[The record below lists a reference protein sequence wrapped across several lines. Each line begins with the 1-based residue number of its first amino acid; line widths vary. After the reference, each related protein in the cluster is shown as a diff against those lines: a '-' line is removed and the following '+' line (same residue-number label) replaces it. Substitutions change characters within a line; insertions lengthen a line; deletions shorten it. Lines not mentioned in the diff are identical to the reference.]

1 MNRLLTLTSGGLFA
15 AMAILPVAAFADTS
29 ATPATVTKAPAEV
42 TTPGEH
48 KMGDTKTVA
57 PSSVTSGEAK
67 GHKVET
73 KTEAKGD
80 AVKHDG
86 AVKAPGSQSQ
96 GSQSSVQPKP
106 VEPGKS

>member
-15 AMAILPVAAFADTS
+15 AMAILPVAAFADNS
-29 ATPATVTKAPAEV
+29 ATPAKDTKTPAAM

-48 KMGDTKTVA
+48 KMGEHKMGDSKTVA
-57 PSSVTSGEAK
+57 PSTAPSGEVK
-67 GHKVET
+67 GHKLET

-86 AVKAPGSQSQ
+86 TVKAP

>member
-1 MNRLLTLTSGGLFA
+1 MNRLLTLTTGGLFA
-15 AMAILPVAAFADTS
+15 AMAIVPVAAFAAGS
-29 ATPATVTKAPAEV
+29 ATSGTETKPHAAMTAPAPADSKVV
-42 TTPGEH
+42 TPSTEA
-48 KMGDTKTVA
+48 KGDM
-57 PSSVTSGEAK
+57 K

-86 AVKAPGSQSQ
+86 AVKAPAG
-96 GSQSSVQPKP
+96 QSSVQPKP

>member
-15 AMAILPVAAFADTS
+15 AMAILPVAAFADST
-29 ATPATVTKAPAEV
+29 TVPAKDAKAPAAM
-42 TTPGEH
+42 TTQA
-48 KMGDTKTVA
+48 DSKTVA
-57 PSSVTSGEAK
+57 PATGTAGDMK

-86 AVKAPGSQSQ
+86 PVKAPETH
-96 GSQSSVQPKP
+96 SSAQPKP